1 MRIRVMA
8 ATMVGA
14 SLVAVGLGAGWSRLA
29 AGDPV
34 EFDRTQMYI
43 EYNASAGDVG
53 VQVSMDGEP
62 WRELRVFN
70 PAGKLIMEI
79 KGRKALALQGFT
91 ELFFESSE
99 PPLTTLPLPVFFARF
114 PAGEYEF
121 EGVTIEGEK
130 IEGTAVF
137 THKIPQKPV
146 VLMPPQGSV
155 QNKNNTFVAWLPVP
169 NPPGTTIVA
178 YQVTVTQELEVLP
191 QRVFSVHVPANV
203 LSVQVPPQFLQKN
216 AAYEFEVL
224 AIEEGGNQTIHAGN
238 FTTAP

>member
-1 MRIRVMA
+1 MRIRLIA
-8 ATMVGA
+8 ATVVGV
-14 SLVAVGLGAGWSRLA
+14 SLVAAGLAGGWSRLA
-29 AGDPV
+29 KDPPV
-34 EFDRTQMYI
+34 KFARTQMFI
-43 EYNASAGDVG
+43 EFNASAGDIG
-53 VQVSMDGEP
+53 VQVSMDGDP
-62 WRELRVFN
+62 WKELRVFN
-70 PAGKLIMEI
+70 PAGQLIMEI
-79 KGRKALALQGFT
+79 DGRNALALQGFT

-114 PAGEYEF
+114 PQGKYDF
-121 EGVTIEGEK
+121 EGVTIEGEE
-130 IEGTAVF
+130 IEGKATF

-146 VLMPPQGSV
+146 VLVPPQGSV
-155 QNKNNTFVAWLPVP
+155 QNRNTTFVTWLPVP
-169 NPPGTTIVA
+169 NPPGTQIVA

-224 AIEEGGNQTIHAGN
+224 AIETGGNQTIHAGN